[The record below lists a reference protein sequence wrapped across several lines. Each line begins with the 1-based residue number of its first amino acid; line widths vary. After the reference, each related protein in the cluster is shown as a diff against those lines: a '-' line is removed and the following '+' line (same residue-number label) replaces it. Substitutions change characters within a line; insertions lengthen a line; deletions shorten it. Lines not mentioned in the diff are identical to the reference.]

1 MVSTLDDSVV
11 DVEYT
16 RRLFQTR
23 FMSPDKRLLLYGNSQ
38 SIKAKPNEIFRPS
51 AYLVQR
57 ILNQSHLSLVNS
69 AHNPL
74 FGKDASVLVCN
85 GHEYPIFMA
94 CMNSPQHWYGAQH
107 SPSPD
112 GVAVARSTY
121 NPDFDTVTA
130 LFEQVFLSRD

>member
-38 SIKAKPNEIFRPS
+38 SIKAKPNEIIRPS

-85 GHEYPIFMA
+85 GHEYPTALVWCSAFPKSRW
-94 CMNSPQHWYGAQH
+94 CCRSPQHLQ
-107 SPSPD
+107 P
-112 GVAVARSTY
+112 
-121 NPDFDTVTA
+121 
-130 LFEQVFLSRD
+130 